1 MRLPFWFGSFLV
13 WFLSGLSEGVYDSRG
28 MLYNIEKVIN
38 IEDII
43 YRRNRINR
51 QGETN
56 VRNRGNLRSTA

>member
-1 MRLPFWFGSFLV
+1 MRLPFWFASFLV
-13 WFLSGLSEGVYDSRG
+13 CFLSGLSESVYDSLG
-28 MLYNIEKVIN
+28 MLYN

-56 VRNRGNLRSTA
+56 VRNKGNLRSTA

>member
-1 MRLPFWFGSFLV
+1 MRLSFCTSRLQSVFRVVRRSENVYGSP
-13 WFLSGLSEGVYDSRG
+13 G
-28 MLYNIEKVIN
+28 MLYN

-56 VRNRGNLRSTA
+56 VRNKRNLRSTA

>member
-1 MRLPFWFGSFLV
+1 MRLPFWFASF
-13 WFLSGLSEGVYDSRG
+13 SGLSENVYDSPG
-28 MLYNIEKVIN
+28 MLYN

-56 VRNRGNLRSTA
+56 VRNKGNLRSTA

>member
-1 MRLPFWFGSFLV
+1 MRLPFQV
-13 WFLSGLSEGVYDSRG
+13 QVLSSLSESVVSQAPG
-28 MLYNIEKVIN
+28 MLYN

-56 VRNRGNLRSTA
+56 VRNKGNLRSTA

>member
-1 MRLPFWFGSFLV
+1 MQLPFCTSRLQSVFRV
-13 WFLSGLSEGVYDSRG
+13 VRRSENVYDSHG
-28 MLYNIEKVIN
+28 MLYN

>member
-1 MRLPFWFGSFLV
+1 MRLPFQV
-13 WFLSGLSEGVYDSRG
+13 QVLSSLSESVYDSPG
-28 MLYNIEKVIN
+28 MLYN

-56 VRNRGNLRSTA
+56 VRNKGNLRSTA

>member
-1 MRLPFWFGSFLV
+1 MQLPFCTSRLQSVFHV
-13 WFLSGLSEGVYDSRG
+13 VRRSESVYDSPG
-28 MLYNIEKVIN
+28 MLYNIE
-38 IEDII
+38 DTI